1 MDGSSGPDV
10 VHRWVDNPLIAIED
24 IPFRCSD
31 VWNAGVVHVDGEYI
45 LLITIESL
53 QGQPAIYQARS
64 RDGKHFSVDPEPF
77 LAADPT
83 RPCRYETSGLR
94 DPRITR
100 TDGVYYVTYVADS
113 PCGLRVGLARTE
125 DFRSVERLGIITEP
139 DTKGGALFPEKI
151 NGRYAL
157 LERPNPGLSIW
168 LSYSDDLEFWGS
180 SVAVMTPR
188 DGYWD
193 CHRIGLAGPPL
204 GIDTGWLLIYYGEK
218 STSAGPLMRLGAA
231 ILDAEDPSKVVA
243 RSNIPILSPREPY
256 ERIGDVP
263 NVVYSCGAILEADGT
278 VRIYYG
284 GSDSCIC
291 AGTAKLDDIIDICLA
306 GTTEL

>member
-1 MDGSSGPDV
+1 
-10 VHRWVDNPLIAIED
+10 
-24 IPFRCSD
+24 
-31 VWNAGVVHVDGEYI
+31 
-45 LLITIESL
+45 
-53 QGQPAIYQARS
+53 
-64 RDGKHFSVDPEPF
+64 
-77 LAADPT
+77 
-83 RPCRYETSGLR
+83 
-94 DPRITR
+94 
-100 TDGVYYVTYVADS
+100 VYYITYVADS
-113 PCGLRVGLARTE
+113 PCGLRVGLARTA
-125 DFRSVERLGIITEP
+125 DFRSVERLGIVTEP

-151 NGRYAL
+151 NGRYAM

-188 DGYWD
+188 GGYWD
-193 CHRIGLAGPPL
+193 SNRIGLAGPPL
-204 GIDTGWLLIYYGEK
+204 RIDQGWLLIYYGEK

-231 ILDAEDPSKVVA
+231 ILDAEDPSKAVA

-256 ERIGDVP
+256 ERIGDMP

-278 VRIYYG
+278 LQIYYG

-291 AGTAKLDDIIDICLA
+291 AGMAKLDDIIDICLA